1 MSSPCIRGKDKRN
14 IFWVTFDWEVI
25 QSRDN
30 RVLISLLRSG
40 NHQRVDIQHAGHRN
54 RGVVQSLLH
63 GETMPAVRLPNQVTR
78 HDRWWIR
85 LPTPRK
91 VQDPF
96 NPLLAPPPVNI
107 FPPSSNPI
115 VYYHSE
121 IWLLYQKFINQKQ
134 KREHEVIIEK
144 ILAK

>member
-14 IFWVTFDWEVI
+14 IFWVTFDWEII

-96 NPLLAPPPVNI
+96 DPLPAPPPSIYSLHLPTLLCITTVKFDYAIKSLSIKNR
-107 FPPSSNPI
+107 
-115 VYYHSE
+115 SE
-121 IWLLYQKFINQKQ
+121 SMKSLLKKY
-134 KREHEVIIEK
+134 
-144 ILAK
+144 